1 MLKERLRKLFE
12 SYDPAIRQVINE
24 VGELEQ
30 QYLSMKLPRG
40 IMAEIDRVITRVA
53 EQELQ
58 RIDGGDDTR

>member
-30 QYLSMKLPRG
+30 QYLSMRLPRG
-40 IMAEIDRVITRVA
+40 IMPEIDQVITRVA

-58 RIDGGDDTR
+58 RTNGGDDT

>member
-12 SYDPAIRQVINE
+12 DYDPTIRQVVNE

-40 IMAEIDRVITRVA
+40 IRPEIDKIIDRIAR
-53 EQELQ
+53 QELESTEK
-58 RIDGGDDTR
+58 GE

>member
-12 SYDPAIRQVINE
+12 DYDPAIRQVVNE

-40 IMAEIDRVITRVA
+40 IRPEIDAVIDRIA
-53 EQELQ
+53 RQELEK
-58 RIDGGDDTR
+58 GE

>member
-12 SYDPAIRQVINE
+12 SYEPPIRQLINE

-40 IMAEIDRVITRVA
+40 IRQEIDEIITRIA
-53 EQELQ
+53 EEELR
-58 RIDGGDDTR
+58 RIENEEGR